1 MLIMWFL
8 LKLMIVSESP
18 WKNHAYSFTID
29 IAANKSFIIPF
40 GEKVCNDMVCCAIRL
55 DGTAMRVPRKHVPLL
70 NWPISVS

>member
-8 LKLMIVSESP
+8 LKLMIVSETP

-40 GEKVCNDMVCCAIRL
+40 CVSGSSA
-55 DGTAMRVPRKHVPLL
+55 RVGHPMGIV
-70 NWPISVS
+70 